1 MADSSFDVV
10 SKVDRQE
17 VDNALNQAAK
27 ELSTRFDF
35 RGTDT
40 TIAWKGDE
48 VIELVSSTEER
59 LKAAVD
65 VFKEKLVRRDI
76 SMKAFD
82 AGDPQPSGKT
92 FRLTGTLK
100 QGISTEEAK
109 KITKLIRDEGP
120 PRASRRRSRATRSAS
135 APRSATTCRLFR
147 RCCGGVPTST
157 SRCSSSTTAERV
169 QWMAPSQP
177 AEPGEAA
184 ISAQERRVVVDRVR
198 AQIGVGHVV
207 SAGID
212 LGCKLPEQ
220 FPMS

>member
-40 TIAWKGDE
+40 TIAWKGE
-48 VIELVSSTEER
+48 ETIEIVSSTEER
-59 LKAAVD
+59 AKAAVD

-92 FRLTGTLK
+92 YRVSGDIK
-100 QGISTEEAK
+100 QGITSEQAK
-109 KITKLIRDEGP
+109 KITKIIRDEGP
-120 PRASRRRSRATRSAS
+120 K
-135 APRSATTCRLFR
+135 
-147 RCCGGVPTST
+147 GVK
-157 SRCSSSTTAERV
+157 
-169 QWMAPSQP
+169 
-177 AEPGEAA
+177 
-184 ISAQERRVVVDRVR
+184 
-198 AQIGVGHVV
+198 AQIQGEEIRV
-207 SAGID
+207 SSKKRDD
-212 LGCKLPEQ
+212 LQTVIALLKQADLDLALQ
-220 FPMS
+220 FVNYR